1 MRSVDAV
8 VIGLGVGGE
17 RVATRLAS
25 AGKDVLAVTDGLVGG
40 VCPFWGCVPTK
51 MAIRAGM
58 TLQAGRRVNEI
69 AGRAEV
75 VPDWQ
80 PVARR
85 IRDDATDS
93 WDDDV
98 AVRRLV
104 DSGATFVRGTAR
116 IVEANRVDVDGTPVE
131 TSTIVVATGST
142 PSVPPV
148 RGLEDV
154 DYWTSR
160 DMVTAESLPAS
171 CIVLGGGAI
180 GVEIAQMM
188 SRFGVQMVVVE
199 VADSLLPGQEPVLGE
214 RLEQVLTA
222 EGLEIVTGSAAEH
235 VAPHDSGVSV
245 TLADGRQWHAERL
258 LVATG
263 RTSNPSG
270 VGLDALGVDAD
281 APHVEIDEWLRVR
294 DGVYAVGDVTGVGQ
308 FTHLSLYQADVAAR
322 HILGEPGPPADY
334 RAMPRVTF
342 TDPEI
347 ATLGLDEQQ
356 ARDSLDHVRVGSV
369 DITETSRGNIYGPGG
384 TGVIKLVEDAEAGVL
399 VGASVMAPHGGEVL
413 GALSVAV
420 QAQVPTETLR
430 ETIFA
435 YPTFVRGIGTAL
447 ENLA

>member
-17 RVATRLAS
+17 RVTTRLAS
-25 AGKDVLAVTDGLVGG
+25 GGMDVLAVTDGLVGG
-40 VCPFWGCVPTK
+40 VCPFWGCIPTK

-58 TLQAGRRVNEI
+58 TLQAGRRVNDI

-75 VPDWQ
+75 VPDWR

-98 AVRRLV
+98 AVRRLLE
-104 DSGATFVRGTAR
+104 SGATFMRGTAR
-116 IVEANRVDVDGTPVE
+116 IVEPNRVDVDGTPVE

-148 RGLEDV
+148 QGLEDV

-160 DMVTAESLPAS
+160 DLVRAESLPSS

-188 SRFGVQMVVVE
+188 SRFGVRVVVVE
-199 VADSLLPGQEPVLGE
+199 VADSLLPGQEPILGE
-214 RLEQVLTA
+214 RLGQVLTA

-235 VAPHDSGVSV
+235 VAHRDSGVNV
-245 TLADGRQWHAERL
+245 TLADGRHLHAERL

-263 RTSNPSG
+263 RESNPSG
-270 VGLDALGVDAD
+270 VGLDALGAASDAT
-281 APHVEIDEWLRVR
+281 HVEVDQWLRVR

-308 FTHLSLYQADVAAR
+308 FTHVSLYQADVAAR
-322 HILGEPGPPADY
+322 HILRESGPPADY

-347 ATLGLDEQQ
+347 ATLGLDERQ
-356 ARDSLDHVRVGSV
+356 ARDRLEHVGVGCV
-369 DITETSRGNIYGPGG
+369 DISETSRGNVHGPGA
-384 TGVIKLVEDAEAGVL
+384 TGVIKLVEDAEAGIL

-420 QAQVPTETLR
+420 QAQVPTKVLR

-447 ENLA
+447 EHLA